1 MFITLEISYYPLS
14 EEFQKPINDFI
25 TKLSI
30 NKKIKIETGTMS
42 TLISGNY
49 SEVMG
54 TLTEAMKSI
63 MEKYPSVFNIKISN
77 SCAVK

>member
-30 NKKIKIETGTMS
+30 NKEIKIETGTMS
-42 TLISGNY
+42 SLISGNY

-54 TLTEAMKSI
+54 TLTESMKSI

-77 SCAVK
+77 TCPLK

>member
-30 NKKIKIETGTMS
+30 NEEIKIETGTMS
-42 TLISGNY
+42 SLISGDY

-54 TLTEAMKSI
+54 TLTESMKSI

-77 SCAVK
+77 TCPIK